1 MRELLSKMLEPEEQP
16 RSNAMALALGLA
28 LFLLVVLVRSSVDS
42 KFDVSATDLVLLSLP
57 IVLWLLASGQILS
70 LKLGGLQ
77 LTSAIQRASTKPVVT
92 KLGDINIK
100 PEAYVKKVDGSELPT
115 IIAKYPTSL
124 AFEVFETPANYYVDG
139 DLSNYIDQLVRNPG
153 FK

>member
-77 LTSAIQRASTKPVVT
+77 LTSAIQRASTRSEEHT
-92 KLGDINIK
+92 
-100 PEAYVKKVDGSELPT
+100 SELQ
-115 IIAKYPTSL
+115 S
-124 AFEVFETPANYYVDG
+124 
-139 DLSNYIDQLVRNPG
+139 R
-153 FK
+153 

>member
-70 LKLGGLQ
+70 LKLRGLQ
-77 LTSAIQRASTKPVVT
+77 LTSAIQRASTKAIIT

-100 PEAYVKKVDGSELPT
+100 PEAYVPSRAHLRFHFHR
-115 IIAKYPTSL
+115 IASKFARS
-124 AFEVFETPANYYVDG
+124 A
-139 DLSNYIDQLVRNPG
+139 S
-153 FK
+153 